1 VGGFSDGVVVVA
13 GTAIDVFGPFSSTE
27 SVIVAHVVISDVVT
41 GPGGAGS
48 GVSAALMS
56 LNASPIAPMA
66 TAAQEPT
73 PADTTFNSLEITSDH
88 SKSVSV

>member
-13 GTAIDVFGPFSSTE
+13 GTAIDVSGPFCSTE
-27 SVIVAHVVISDVVT
+27 SVTVAPVVISDVVT

-56 LNASPIAPMA
+56 VDANPIAPIA
-66 TAAQEPT
+66 PI
-73 PADTTFNSLEITSDH
+73 PADPGRCHFQLPRNHL
-88 SKSVSV
+88 

>member
-13 GTAIDVFGPFSSTE
+13 GTAIAVFGPFSSTE
-27 SVIVAHVVISDVVT
+27 SVIVAPVVISDVVT

-56 LNASPIAPMA
+56 LNASPISPMA
-66 TAAQEPT
+66 TGRAGAYPSRYHFQLPRNH
-73 PADTTFNSLEITSDH
+73 F
-88 SKSVSV
+88 

>member
-1 VGGFSDGVVVVA
+1 
-13 GTAIDVFGPFSSTE
+13 
-27 SVIVAHVVISDVVT
+27 
-41 GPGGAGS
+41 
-48 GVSAALMS
+48 VSAALMS

-66 TAAQEPT
+66 TAAQAPT

>member
-1 VGGFSDGVVVVA
+1 MVLSWSPERRS
-13 GTAIDVFGPFSSTE
+13 TSSIRSQSTE
-27 SVIVAHVVISDVVT
+27 SVIVAPVVISDVVT

-66 TAAQEPT
+66 TPAQAPT
-73 PADTTFNSLEITSDH
+73 PADATFNCLEITSDH